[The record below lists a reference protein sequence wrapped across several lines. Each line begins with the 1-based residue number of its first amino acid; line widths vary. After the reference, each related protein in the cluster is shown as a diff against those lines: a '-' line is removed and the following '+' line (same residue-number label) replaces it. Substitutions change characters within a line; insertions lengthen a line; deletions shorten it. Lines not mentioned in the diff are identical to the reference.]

1 MLALKGEG
9 DGANSEAFLESLKDV
24 KGSSVLEKCEVV
36 FEEEFEGVEHHEKC
50 EVFFECVEVALL

>member
-1 MLALKGEG
+1 MRT
-9 DGANSEAFLESLKDV
+9 EAFLESLKDV

-50 EVFFECVEVALL
+50 EVLFEGVEVALL

>member
-1 MLALKGEG
+1 MLALKDEGE
-9 DGANSEAFLESLKDV
+9 GANSESLLESLKDV

-50 EVFFECVEVALL
+50 EVFECVEVALL

>member
-1 MLALKGEG
+1 MLALKDEGE
-9 DGANSEAFLESLKDV
+9 GANSESLLESLKDV

-50 EVFFECVEVALL
+50 EVFECV